1 MLRCRKA
8 CCGSKLQA
16 RDRFYM
22 NGESRLR
29 KDFDM
34 VGYLKKLRIANSL
47 AHLTLS
53 QFQKDLIPFFNTN
66 VVTTENK
73 KRIASSLKQGNIMND
88 DTQLTTDLSHI
99 VKNSTKSKFDERML
113 DELLFEEDVIKLKG
127 KGRPTQKRTSK
138 S

>member
-1 MLRCRKA
+1 
-8 CCGSKLQA
+8 
-16 RDRFYM
+16 M
-22 NGESRLR
+22 NGEQRLK

-47 AHLTLS
+47 AHLTLT

-73 KRIASSLKQGNIMND
+73 KRAFSSIKSNTALNEDSQMTK
-88 DTQLTTDLSHI
+88 DLSHI
-99 VKNSTKSKFDERML
+99 VKNSTKSQVDRRML

-127 KGRPTQKRTSK
+127 KGNRSSNRTSK
-138 S
+138 AQTKLKDILNNDEEFTSSQ